1 MKGGA
6 VSTGSTEITAPSLFV
21 MLQANGDAAI
31 IEGNAKINANR
42 ISMQSANNAAIAG
55 DADLQA
61 QNDIT
66 LLGGTLQTQNDI
78 VKYSDVGEMGTD
90 NGNRRDI

>member
-1 MKGGA
+1 
-6 VSTGSTEITAPSLFV
+6 
-21 MLQANGDAAI
+21 
-31 IEGNAKINANR
+31 
-42 ISMQSANNAAIAG
+42 MQSANNAAIAG

-78 VKYSDVGEMGTD
+78 VKYSDGGEMGTD

>member
-1 MKGGA
+1 
-6 VSTGSTEITAPSLFV
+6 

-78 VKYSDVGEMGTD
+78 VKYSDGGEMGTD
-90 NGNRRDI
+90 NANRRDI